1 MLTVIQNLLAFLVAI
16 FLLVTVHEFG
26 HFWVARRLGFK
37 VTRFSVGFGPPLWRR
52 VAADGTE
59 YWLSALPFGGYV
71 KLLDEREG
79 PVPEAELAGA
89 FTRRPHWQR
98 ILVLLAGP
106 AFNFIFAIVVL
117 SGLFMAKG
125 ISDLRPLVG
134 EVTSGSPA
142 ARAGLRTGDEI
153 VAINGHA
160 VEGQRPVVIG
170 LLDDLSEDRPV
181 ELQVRGSD
189 GLVRSASIDLGSA
202 TERRTLSEPMALL
215 SGIGFAWVEPPEP
228 AILGSVESGGPA
240 AQAGLRS
247 GDEIVSFNAE
257 PITGWTNLVSRINA
271 HPNESASIHYR
282 RGGTEYATRVAIVG
296 QTEKGKLIGRIHV
309 DPPALITLPPEF
321 VRHVSLDPLQSVE
334 HAGIEAWTLTSFQAR
349 AVWRILTGSFSVK
362 NLNGPIT
369 IAQMAGSSA
378 LQGPSTFL
386 EFLVLISLALGF
398 MNLLP
403 IPILDGGQ
411 VVMQAIEWLKGR
423 PLSERAQ
430 AAGQQVGLAMVVLL
444 LSIAL
449 FNDIVRQF
457 G

>member
-1 MLTVIQNLLAFLVAI
+1 MLTVLQNILAFLVAI

-37 VTRFSVGFGPPLWRR
+37 VLRFSVGFGPPLWRR
-52 VAADGTE
+52 VGKDGCE
-59 YWLSALPFGGYV
+59 YWLSAIPFGGYV
-71 KLLDEREG
+71 KMVDEREG
-79 PVPEAELAGA
+79 PVDEADLPRA

-106 AFNFIFAIVVL
+106 AFNFIFAIVVM
-117 SGLFMAKG
+117 SGVLMVNGETEMRA
-125 ISDLRPLVG
+125 LVG
-134 EVTSGSPA
+134 EVTSNSPA
-142 ARAGLRTGDEI
+142 ARAGLRQGDEI
-153 VAINGHA
+153 LAINGHA
-160 VEGQRPVVIG
+160 ASGQQDVIIG
-170 LLDDLSEDRPV
+170 LLDDVGGNAPV
-181 ELQVRGSD
+181 LLTLRGSD
-189 GLVRSASIDLGSA
+189 GSERQATIELGNAS
-202 TERRTLSEPMALL
+202 ERRTLSEPMALMT
-215 SGIGFAWVEPPEP
+215 GIGFEWVEPPEP
-228 AILGSVESGGPA
+228 AILGTVESGGPA
-240 AQAGLRS
+240 AVAGLRS
-247 GDEIVSFNAE
+247 GDEIVSFNGE
-257 PITGWTNLVSRINA
+257 PVSSWMDLVNRISA
-271 HPNESASIHYR
+271 HPGESAALHYR
-282 RGGTEYATRVAIVG
+282 RGAGDYATRVAIAS
-296 QTEKGKLIGRIHV
+296 QTVEGKLVGRIHV
-309 DPPALITLPPEF
+309 GRALPPPVPAGLE
-321 VRHVSLDPLQSVE
+321 RHVNLNPLQAVA
-334 HAGIEAWTLTSFQAR
+334 HAGVEAWSLTSFQAR
-349 AVWRILTGSFSVK
+349 AVWRIVTGTFSVK

-378 LQGPSTFL
+378 MQGTRTFL
-386 EFLVLISLALGF
+386 DFLVLISLALGF

>member
-1 MLTVIQNLLAFLVAI
+1 MLILIQNILAFLVAI

-26 HFWVARRLGFK
+26 HFWVARRLGFT
-37 VTRFSVGFGPPLWRR
+37 VVRFSVGFGPPLWRR
-52 VAADGTE
+52 RGADGTE
-59 YWLSALPFGGYV
+59 YWLSAFPVGGYV

-117 SGLFMAKG
+117 SGLLMAKG
-125 ISDLRPLVG
+125 LVEPRALVG
-134 EVTSGSPA
+134 EVTAGTPA

-153 VAINGHA
+153 IAINGQAMQGQQA
-160 VEGQRPVVIG
+160 VIIG
-170 LLDDLSEDRPV
+170 LLDDLSEARPAQLEV
-181 ELQVRGSD
+181 HGSD
-189 GLVRSASIDLGSA
+189 GLDRSATIDLGSDA
-202 TERRTLSEPMALL
+202 QRRQLSEPLALM
-215 SGIGFAWVEPPEP
+215 SGIGFAWIEPRIP
-228 AILGSVESGGPA
+228 AILGTVQSGPA
-240 AQAGLRS
+240 AVAGLKA

-257 PITGWTNLVSRINA
+257 PIGDWADLVKRIQA
-271 HPNESASIHYR
+271 HPGESVSMHYR
-282 RGGTEYATRVAIVG
+282 RDGSEFATRVAILSEMD
-296 QTEKGKLIGRIHV
+296 QGKVVGRIHV
-309 DPPALITLPPEF
+309 APRRSNPLPPELEH
-321 VRHVSLDPLQSVE
+321 RVSLNPLQAIA
-334 HAGIEAWTLTSFQAR
+334 HAGIESWTLTSFQAR
-349 AVWRILTGSFSVK
+349 AVWRILTGQFSVK

-369 IAQMAGSSA
+369 IAEMAGSSA
-378 LQGPSTFL
+378 VDGPGTFL

>member
-1 MLTVIQNLLAFLVAI
+1 MLTLAQNILAFLVAI

-37 VTRFSVGFGPPLWRR
+37 VLRFSVGFGPPLWTRTG
-52 VAADGTE
+52 ADGTE
-59 YWLSALPFGGYV
+59 YWLSAVPLGGYV

-79 PVPEAELAGA
+79 PVAEAELPRA

-106 AFNFIFAIVVL
+106 AFNFLFAIVVL
-117 SGLFMAKG
+117 TGLSMANG
-125 ISDLRPLVG
+125 VSDLRALVG
-134 EVTSGSPA
+134 VVTPSSPA
-142 ARAGLRTGDEI
+142 ARAGLRQGDEI
-153 VAINGHA
+153 IALNGKA
-160 VEGQRPVVIG
+160 VDGQRPVIIG
-170 LLDDLSEDRPV
+170 LLDDLGTDQPV
-181 ELQVRGSD
+181 TLQVRGSD
-189 GLVRSASIDLGSA
+189 GLERSASIDLGSA
-202 TERRTLSEPMALL
+202 DQRRQLSEPMALMT
-215 SGIGFAWVEPPEP
+215 GIGFAWVELPEP
-228 AILGSVESGGPA
+228 AILGGVERGGPA
-240 AQAGLRS
+240 AQAGLKS

-257 PITGWTNLVSRINA
+257 PISRWDDLVKRINA
-271 HPNESASIHYR
+271 HPRETATLHYR
-282 RGGTEYATRVAIVG
+282 RAGAEYATRVAIVG
-296 QTEKGKLIGRIHV
+296 EMIQGKLLGRIHV
-309 DPPALITLPPEF
+309 TPSLDVPIPPELQ
-321 VRHVSLDPLQSVE
+321 RHTNLNPLQALA
-334 HAGIEAWTLTSFQAR
+334 HASSEAWILTSFQAR
-349 AVWRILTGSFSVK
+349 AVWRILTGRFSVK

-369 IAQMAGSSA
+369 MAEMAGSSA
-378 LQGPSTFL
+378 VQGASSFL

>member
-1 MLTVIQNLLAFLVAI
+1 MLTVIQNILAFLVAI

-37 VTRFSVGFGPPLWRR
+37 VLRFSVGFGPPLWQR

-59 YWLSALPFGGYV
+59 YWLSAFPVGGYV

-79 PVPEAELAGA
+79 PVAESELAGA

-117 SGLFMAKG
+117 SGLLMAKG
-125 ISDLRPLVG
+125 LTDLRPLVG
-134 EVTSGSPA
+134 DVTAGSPA
-142 ARAGLRTGDEI
+142 ARAGLRKGDEI
-153 VAINGHA
+153 IAMDGHA
-160 VEGQRPVVIG
+160 VDGQRSVVIG
-170 LLDDLSEDRPV
+170 LLDDLSGERPV
-181 ELQVRGSD
+181 QLQVRGSD
-189 GLVRSASIDLGSA
+189 GVAREASIDLGTA
-202 TERRTLSEPMALL
+202 AERRTLSEPMALMN
-215 SGIGFAWVEPPEP
+215 GIGFAWAEPPQP
-228 AILGSVESGGPA
+228 AILGNVERGGPA
-240 AQAGLRS
+240 ALAGLRS
-247 GDEIVSFNAE
+247 GDEIVSFNGE
-257 PITGWTNLVSRINA
+257 PISGWLSLVNRINA
-271 HPNESASIHYR
+271 HPGESASIHYR
-282 RGGTEYATRVAIVG
+282 RAGTEYATRVAIVG
-296 QTEKGKLIGRIHV
+296 ETVQGKLIGRIHV
-309 DPPALITLPPEF
+309 NPAAEVPLPPEF
-321 VRHVSLDPLQSVE
+321 VRHVSLNPVQAVA

-362 NLNGPIT
+362 NLNGPIA

-378 LQGPSTFL
+378 IQGPSTFL

-411 VVMQAIEWLKGR
+411 VVMQAIEWFKGR

-430 AAGQQVGLAMVVLL
+430 AAGQQVGLVMVVLL

>member
-1 MLTVIQNLLAFLVAI
+1 MLVLIQNVLAFLVAI

-37 VTRFSVGFGPPLWRR
+37 VVRFSVGFGPPLWQRTG
-52 VAADGTE
+52 ADGTE
-59 YWLSALPFGGYV
+59 YWLSAFPIGGYV

-117 SGLFMAKG
+117 SGLLMAKG
-125 ISDLRPLVG
+125 LSDLKPLVG
-134 EVTSGSPA
+134 EVTAGSPA
-142 ARAGLRTGDEI
+142 ARAGLRKGDEI
-153 VAINGHA
+153 IAINGHA
-160 VEGQRPVVIG
+160 VDGQRPVIIA
-170 LLDDLSEDRPV
+170 LLDDLSDDRPV

-189 GLVRSASIDLGSA
+189 GLERGASIELGSA

-215 SGIGFAWVEPPEP
+215 SGIGFAWVEPPMP
-228 AILGSVESGGPA
+228 AIIGSVERGGPA
-240 AQAGLRS
+240 AVAGLRS

-257 PITGWTNLVSRINA
+257 PISDWMSLVNRINA
-271 HPNESASIHYR
+271 HPGESASIHYR
-282 RGGTEYATRVAIVG
+282 RDGAEYATRVAILG
-296 QTEKGKLIGRIHV
+296 QMVEGKLIGRIHV
-309 DPPALITLPPEF
+309 ERGTEVPLPPEF
-321 VRHVSLDPLQSVE
+321 VRHVSLNPLQAIE
-334 HAGIEAWTLTSFQAR
+334 HAGIETWTLTSFQAR

-378 LQGPSTFL
+378 IQGPSTFL